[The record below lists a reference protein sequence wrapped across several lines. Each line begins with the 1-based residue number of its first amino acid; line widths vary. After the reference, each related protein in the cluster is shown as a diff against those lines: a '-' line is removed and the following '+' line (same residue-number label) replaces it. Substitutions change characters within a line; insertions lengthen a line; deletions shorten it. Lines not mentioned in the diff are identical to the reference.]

1 MRAVWNVQ
9 AAAAEQGEEALF
21 ADESEIAF
29 ARGQIAP
36 ALDFAPHTDTA
47 VA

>member
-1 MRAVWNVQ
+1 MWNVLEG
-9 AAAAEQGEEALF
+9 AAEQREEALF

-47 VA
+47 AVA